1 MKIQSLQIVRTAIK
15 QTKPASLMNRVLTS
29 FAVLCLAATGTGV
42 ANANDLF
49 NPDLDDIA
57 QGPQFLSTPV
67 AWQIIANKSLSGSY
81 NDGASS
87 ETFCNI
93 QQPGGYGLFFKPFA
107 GSTNVNPVLDDLI
120 TVFFY
125 QDNPS
130 SPGTKVTLS
139 GYAAGEANFC
149 AFLPPPP
156 GGTTPLALFVVEFLN
171 GSGGILASNAYDLVA
186 NGLPSSGP
194 GGMTLM
200 TTPQYTAPA
209 GTATVRS
216 GTFMINAYGTSGA
229 QNFFVDAFDQESVFP
244 PGSPVITN
252 QPTATTVSVGGTTHF
267 TVGVSNTAGVTYI
280 WTLNGTTL
288 SDAGH
293 VSGSGTA
300 TLTISGASSADVG
313 HYQVQVVNGFGVA
326 RSTIVPLA
334 LNGINL
340 FPAVSLY
347 GKIGDTY
354 AVQRATNVAGPYT
367 SFSTNKL
374 TVQPQYIIDTTLP
387 VSPIGFYKEVFL
399 Y

>member
-1 MKIQSLQIVRTAIK
+1 
-15 QTKPASLMNRVLTS
+15 
-29 FAVLCLAATGTGV
+29 
-42 ANANDLF
+42 
-49 NPDLDDIA
+49 
-57 QGPQFLSTPV
+57 
-67 AWQIIANKSLSGSY
+67 
-81 NDGASS
+81 
-87 ETFCNI
+87 
-93 QQPGGYGLFFKPFA
+93 
-107 GSTNVNPVLDDLI
+107 
-120 TVFFY
+120 VFFY

-171 GSGGILASNAYDLVA
+171 GSGGILASNAFDLVA
-186 NGLPSSGP
+186 NGLPNTGS
-194 GGMTLM
+194 GGMIQM

-209 GTATVRS
+209 GTVTVRS
-216 GTFMINAYGTSGA
+216 GAFLINGYNTRTNPQS
-229 QNFFVDAFDQESVFP
+229 FFVDAFDQESVFL

-267 TVGVSNTAGVTYI
+267 TVGVSNKAGVTYI

-293 VSGSGTA
+293 VSGSSTA

-334 LNGINL
+334 INGINL

-354 AVQRATNVAGPYT
+354 AVLRATNVAGPYT